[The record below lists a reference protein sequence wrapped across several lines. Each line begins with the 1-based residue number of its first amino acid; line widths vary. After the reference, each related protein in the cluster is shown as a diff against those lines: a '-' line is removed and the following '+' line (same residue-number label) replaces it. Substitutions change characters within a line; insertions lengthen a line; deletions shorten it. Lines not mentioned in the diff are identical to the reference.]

1 LRPPDRLGGTGEA
14 AALGDQ
20 DEAAQQVGVEAR
32 RQGEHGGTSWPC
44 ISRLLM
50 GGVNAIR
57 FPYFAPPRILLVLRS
72 ASSVGRNRRPTMAI
86 RSSLSFGSLWH
97 LVPAPKAPRLGLRTM
112 WRAIQTR
119 RQLAEMDDRMLRDI
133 GISRADALH
142 EAERLPWDL
151 TPR

>member
-1 LRPPDRLGGTGEA
+1 M
-14 AALGDQ
+14 
-20 DEAAQQVGVEAR
+20 V
-32 RQGEHGGTSWPC
+32 
-44 ISRLLM
+44 
-50 GGVNAIR
+50 
-57 FPYFAPPRILLVLRS
+57 
-72 ASSVGRNRRPTMAI
+72 I
-86 RSSLSFGSLWH
+86 RSSLSFGSIWH
-97 LVPAPKAPRLGLRTM
+97 HVPAPKAPRLGLRTM